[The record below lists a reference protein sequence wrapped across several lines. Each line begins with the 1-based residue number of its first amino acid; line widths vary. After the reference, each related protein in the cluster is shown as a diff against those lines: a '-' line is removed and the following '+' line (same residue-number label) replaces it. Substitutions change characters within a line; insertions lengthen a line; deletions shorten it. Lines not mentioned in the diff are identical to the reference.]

1 MTDKLNEVASFLCDQ
16 GIVAYYVYPGFLSV
30 PNGEGKA
37 YNFGFSNGPFGW
49 DLSTDSGGILDGG
62 ESSFGEDAT
71 IEVLADFV
79 CKTIYSCIHKG
90 TKP

>member
-37 YNFGFSNGPFGW
+37 YNFGFSNGLTPK
-49 DLSTDSGGILDGG
+49 I
-62 ESSFGEDAT
+62 
-71 IEVLADFV
+71 
-79 CKTIYSCIHKG
+79 CIA
-90 TKP
+90 